1 MSQQQTSHSTP
12 ASGKR
17 GVNRRSL
24 VKGALWS
31 APVVATA
38 ATVPAY
44 AASTDVPETPTLQF
58 GVFTQAFNSN
68 PSNDF
73 DTRYGLDS
81 YTVQVPNVTATSTS
95 PKSAGGGTFTPG
107 GSVGAGL

>member
-1 MSQQQTSHSTP
+1 MSQQPTSYSTP
-12 ASGKR
+12 TSGKR

-24 VKGALWS
+24 IKGALWS

-68 PSNDF
+68 PPITSI
-73 DTRYGLDS
+73 
-81 YTVQVPNVTATSTS
+81 PATA
-95 PKSAGGGTFTPG
+95 
-107 GSVGAGL
+107 